1 VTNAATFGLKTA
13 LSHLETPLVPLI
25 SVTSGLPH
33 PSFPTS
39 ILRYHLLTHEQLD
52 ELARFY
58 HQVTPP
64 VRETFRYPA
73 RIPAWVSVNE
83 EEDAECAAEVDLETK
98 RRRWGRFVGL
108 RGCET
113 PTEERE
119 EGRDIEE
126 RMEREWRR
134 ALERAR
140 DEERLRDKG
149 WSVRW

>member
-1 VTNAATFGLKTA
+1 MSDFKTI

-33 PSFPTS
+33 PSFPIS
-39 ILRYHLLTHEQLD
+39 ILQYHLLTHKQLD
-52 ELARFY
+52 ELVRFY

-64 VRETFRYPA
+64 VRETFRYPL
-73 RIPAWVSVNE
+73 RIPAWTSMNE
-83 EEDAECAAEVDLETK
+83 EEDAERAAEVDLETK

-113 PTEERE
+113 PMEGRE
-119 EGRDIEE
+119 EGREMED
-126 RMEREWRR
+126 RLEREWRR

-140 DEERLRDKG
+140 DEERLREKG
-149 WSVRW
+149 WRARW

>member
-1 VTNAATFGLKTA
+1 VA
-13 LSHLETPLVPLI
+13 
-25 SVTSGLPH
+25 SGLPH
-33 PSFPTS
+33 LSFPTS
-39 ILRYHLLTHEQLD
+39 ILQYHLLTHEQLD

-58 HQVTPP
+58 HQVIPP
-64 VRETFRYPA
+64 VRETFRYPV

-83 EEDAECAAEVDLETK
+83 EEDAERAVEVDLETK

-113 PTEERE
+113 PTEGRE
-119 EGRDIEE
+119 EGREMED

-140 DEERLRDKG
+140 DEERLREKG
-149 WSVRW
+149 WRW